1 MSRRSATA
9 AGAVVVLVV
18 VLLLLGARTFLG
30 PSSVPGGQRPLLR
43 LSAATY
49 GDFGAAFDADPAAP
63 RLVLLL
69 SPT

>member
-1 MSRRSATA
+1 MIRRSAA

-18 VLLLLGARTFLG
+18 VLLLLGSRIFLG
-30 PSSVPGGQRPLLR
+30 PSSVPAGQRPLLR
-43 LSAATY
+43 LSGATF